1 MKKTSYRYTI
11 MFLFFILLIIVSIF
25 SLLAGRYN
33 ISLND
38 GFILVKSLITGAD
51 ISNNS
56 YLSNIYTVIF
66 NIRLPRILG
75 ALIIGSALGVSGAML
90 QSVFANP
97 LVSPGIMGVL
107 SGASFGAA
115 FGIITFSSWA
125 LVQISTLIFGIVA
138 LLLALFVAFIYRS
151 TSSIMLVLGGM
162 ISGAFF
168 NALLSIVKL
177 SADPNNDQLSSI
189 VFWLMGSLSM
199 IDSGN
204 ILLKAGLP
212 LFILLIFSLFLG
224 RILNLLSMSDEEAYS
239 LGLNVSFYK
248 ILVLLVA
255 SVLASTTVVMAG
267 NIGWVGLIIPHISR
281 MIIGPDN
288 RYLLPFSALTGAI
301 FLLICDNVV
310 RNLFQYEIPLGI
322 ITSIIG
328 LIVFVI
334 VLKNKGKGWR

>member
-138 LLLALFVAFIYRS
+138 LLLALFIAFIYRS

>member
-125 LVQISTLIFGIVA
+125 LVQISTLFFGIVA